1 MEFKNKK
8 MMRVKAS
15 KVVKKVMVKERK
27 NQPINIKPLKKYYN
41 KKKRSK
47 NPK

>member
-27 NQPINIKPLKKYYN
+27 N
-41 KKKRSK
+41 
-47 NPK
+47 